1 MTYTD
6 LERELEKL
14 RKVVARQGE
23 EIRELRAAEAA
34 TASAGKPGDAP
45 ASARRL
51 QHFGQAT
58 DDPDDL
64 ESGATPPES
73 TAQLGLSAG
82 YIGSH
87 NTAVGLSAG
96 EGLSPRSGFPRIGDK
111 APDNATG
118 GGYHNTAMGVE
129 ALTAWRTFH
138 GETPYCFRNTAFGR
152 GALRDLSDGYLNV
165 AVGTDAGRHTNLGH
179 RNTFVGA
186 NAGKWV
192 GSVDPI
198 SDNIEPPTH
207 PEVNGQYVGAETD
220 WHNAP
225 AGAESPP
232 LEGSRNTLVG
242 RNAGHKGVRISSCVA
257 VGYNAGSGWL
267 MNHGAIAIGRNCLLE
282 NRFASRTVAI
292 GTYAMARSITGGG
305 DTVAVGH
312 EALDAVSGVNNVAIG
327 AYAGHALGDGNQNVF
342 IGEQAGAAKTSGNN
356 NVFIG
361 RLAGE
366 QNLNGSGNIFIGRM
380 AGRTD
385 ASAANT
391 LIIHNATTKPF
402 LRGSMGDGNAWWLQV
417 RGNLEP
423 STTATWALGSSSL
436 RWTAVHA
443 VNGVIQPSDRG
454 LKNAIEDDD
463 LGIEFISKLRPVV
476 WKWRNQKDTD
486 DHRGLIAQD
495 VAHALQEFDDRRGF
509 AGLITDGG
517 EMGLCMTEFIG
528 PLIKSVQQLESRIST
543 LESGH
548 AHDADRE
555 ARTRTRLR

>member
-14 RKVVARQGE
+14 REVVARQGE

-34 TASAGKPGDAP
+34 AASAAKPGDASV
-45 ASARRL
+45 SARRL
-51 QHFGQAT
+51 QHFGETA
-58 DDPDDL
+58 DDPDAL
-64 ESGATPPES
+64 EAGGTPPES
-73 TAQLGLSAG
+73 TELLGLTGG

-87 NTAVGLSAG
+87 NTAFGLSAG
-96 EGLSPRSGFPRIGDK
+96 EGLPPRSGFPLLGERTL
-111 APDNATG
+111 DNATG
-118 GGYHNTAMGVE
+118 GGSYNTAVGVE
-129 ALTAWRTFH
+129 ALTAWRNFH

-165 AVGTDAGRHTNLGH
+165 AIGTDAGRHTNLGH

-192 GSVDPI
+192 GSVHPL
-198 SDNIEPPTH
+198 SDNIKPPSH
-207 PEVNGQYVGAETD
+207 PVVNGQVVGADTN
-220 WHNAP
+220 WQRAP
-225 AGAESPP
+225 AGAEAPP
-232 LEGSRNTLVG
+232 FEGSRNTLVG
-242 RNAGHKGVRISSCVA
+242 RNAGHKGVRIDSCVA

-267 MNHGAIAIGRNCLLE
+267 MNNGAIAIGRSCLLE

-292 GTYAMARSITGGG
+292 GTAAMASSNAGGG

-312 EALDAVSGVNNVAIG
+312 EALAAVSGVNNVALG
-327 AYAGHALGDGNQNVF
+327 AFAGRALRDGNQNVF

-366 QNLNGSGNIFIGRM
+366 QNLSGSGNIFIGRM
-380 AGRTD
+380 AGRTA

-391 LIIHNATTKPF
+391 LIIHNATTTPF
-402 LRGSMGDGNAWWLQV
+402 LRGSMGDGGAWWLRV

-423 STTATWALGSSSL
+423 SQTATWALGSSSL

-443 VNGVIQPSDRG
+443 VNGVIQASDRR
-454 LKNAIEDDD
+454 LKKAIEDDD
-463 LGIEFISKLRPVV
+463 LGIDFISKLRPVV
-476 WKWRNQKDTD
+476 WKWRNQKDTA

-495 VAHALQEFDDRRGF
+495 VARTLQEFGDRRGF

-517 EMGLCMTEFIG
+517 KLGLCMTEFIG
-528 PLIKSVQQLESRIST
+528 PLIKSVQQLETRISR
-543 LESGH
+543 LESKQ
-548 AHDADRE
+548 AN
-555 ARTRTRLR
+555 